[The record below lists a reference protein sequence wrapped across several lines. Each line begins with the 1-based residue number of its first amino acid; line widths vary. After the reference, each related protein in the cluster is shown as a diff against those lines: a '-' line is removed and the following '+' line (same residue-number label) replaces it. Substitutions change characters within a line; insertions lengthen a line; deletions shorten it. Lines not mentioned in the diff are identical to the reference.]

1 MIGNVFALYKLGFV
15 LFFRVFILLTA
26 MGQRSLQGPSAVSIM
41 ESLLSILGR
50 VLSPIMGNH
59 GGGVMP
65 HTGQVD
71 LSLIGWI
78 LLFLCRNLDNT
89 LGTNGF
95 GEEEGA
101 AKKEREQGLNKKLFL
116 SIKRKEAAQIQTKD
130 LMFICT
136 HISEIA

>member
-1 MIGNVFALYKLGFV
+1 MGIVKKSDLILQIPFY

-26 MGQRSLQGPSAVSIM
+26 MGQRSLQGPNAVSIM
-41 ESLLSILGR
+41 ESLLAMLAR

-59 GGGVMP
+59 GGGVIP

-89 LGTNGF
+89 LTSNGSA
-95 GEEEGA
+95 EEEGA
-101 AKKEREQGLNKKLFL
+101 SKKEKDQG
-116 SIKRKEAAQIQTKD
+116 
-130 LMFICT
+130 
-136 HISEIA
+136 EI